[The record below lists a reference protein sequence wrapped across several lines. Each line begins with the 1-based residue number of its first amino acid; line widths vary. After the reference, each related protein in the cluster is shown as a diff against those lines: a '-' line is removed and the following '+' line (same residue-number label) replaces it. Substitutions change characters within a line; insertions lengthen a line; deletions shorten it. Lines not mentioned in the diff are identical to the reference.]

1 MTIFQKFW
9 NLFKLLNKGFGAY
22 RKQIAAMAFFSAFSS
37 LLDGVGINS
46 IIPLFSLIDNQ
57 QASASDL
64 VSRIL
69 QRFFAYAH
77 LPYTVSYFLGFIAF
91 LFVLKAVMSLAGQ
104 YIVART
110 AANYEKNKRIELFQ
124 ALLASSWPYLSRQK
138 LGNLDQI
145 LITDLGYVTGL
156 FSHLSFSFFI
166 VVNFLV
172 YSFLVWNI
180 SSLVAALAFA
190 FGILVLIFFKPL
202 FSKTKRA
209 AADTGSRYKELSHF
223 INENI
228 LNMKAIKSFSVEMA
242 VYQKGLDY
250 FNQLKKLRMKSEL
263 LYGFTSVILQPVGI
277 FFIIGAFIFLY
288 KTASFQIA
296 SFAVIVYAINKVFV
310 NIQAIQSEAHLLNS
324 RIPYLNTTLGYQ
336 DEALAY
342 KEEDKGRQPFVF
354 NHKFELQHVAF
365 AYGSGQLVLED
376 VNFAVS
382 EGEMVGLVG
391 ASGVGKTTIVDLLL
405 RLLKPQKGDLLLDGR
420 SVEEISLKEW
430 RINIGYVSQ
439 DIFLINVTILNNIKF
454 YKDSLDMEDVV
465 EAAQMANIYDFIKNL
480 PQQFETIVGERGV
493 RLSGGEKQRLVL
505 ARVLVRKPKIL
516 ILDEA
521 TSALDNES
529 EMLIQK
535 SIEALRGKVTIIA
548 IAHRLSTILD
558 FDKVLVLDS
567 GKIIEQG
574 TPRELLKDVN
584 SKFYKIYNLKR

>member
-1 MTIFQKFW
+1 M
-9 NLFKLLNKGFGAY
+9 
-22 RKQIAAMAFFSAFSS
+22 
-37 LLDGVGINS
+37 
-46 IIPLFSLIDNQ
+46 
-57 QASASDL
+57 
-64 VSRIL
+64 
-69 QRFFAYAH
+69 
-77 LPYTVSYFLGFIAF
+77 
-91 LFVLKAVMSLAGQ
+91 
-104 YIVART
+104 
-110 AANYEKNKRIELFQ
+110 
-124 ALLASSWPYLSRQK
+124 
-138 LGNLDQI
+138 
-145 LITDLGYVTGL
+145 
-156 FSHLSFSFFI
+156 
-166 VVNFLV
+166 
-172 YSFLVWNI
+172 
-180 SSLVAALAFA
+180 
-190 FGILVLIFFKPL
+190 
-202 FSKTKRA
+202 
-209 AADTGSRYKELSHF
+209 
-223 INENI
+223 
-228 LNMKAIKSFSVEMA
+228 
-242 VYQKGLDY
+242 
-250 FNQLKKLRMKSEL
+250 
-263 LYGFTSVILQPVGI
+263 
-277 FFIIGAFIFLY
+277 
-288 KTASFQIA
+288 
-296 SFAVIVYAINKVFV
+296 
-310 NIQAIQSEAHLLNS
+310 
-324 RIPYLNTTLGYQ
+324 
-336 DEALAY
+336 
-342 KEEDKGRQPFVF
+342 F

-365 AYGSGQLVLED
+365 AYGSSQLVLED

-405 RLLKPQKGDLLLDGR
+405 RLLKPQKGDLLLDGQ

-439 DIFLINVTILNNIKF
+439 DIFLINDTILNNIKF

-493 RLSGGEKQRLVL
+493 RLSGGEKQRL
-505 ARVLVRKPKIL
+505 VLVRKPKIL